1 MSYTSHCVQPGN
13 QRVSFHTRPRKI
25 AALRA
30 TEVSIGFRM
39 EKTQTGKKERLPLM
53 GLNVFACLSAITTT
67 LAGYLISR
75 TILEFTHLSS
85 WQLFLFGVGGC
96 GLGLLSITMIW
107 FVCCEMVNRFKLNA
121 WIKSGAHRE
130 KMRQWVQQK
139 TIQRTL
145 EQSIPL
151 LSQEEMKLLL
161 EHPLLSN
168 QAKSIVEK
176 NITDQQKQCAAK
188 IIENALINAQTQ
200 TDVQVECQ
208 QPAPLP
214 LLHKNVVL

>member
-1 MSYTSHCVQPGN
+1 
-13 QRVSFHTRPRKI
+13 
-25 AALRA
+25 
-30 TEVSIGFRM
+30 
-39 EKTQTGKKERLPLM
+39 M

-121 WIKSGAHRE
+121 WIKTGAHRE

-188 IIENALINAQTQ
+188 IIENALSNAQTQ
-200 TDVQVECQ
+200 TDVPVECQ

>member
-1 MSYTSHCVQPGN
+1 VFN
-13 QRVSFHTRPRKI
+13 QETHVSLSTQDREKL
-25 AALRA
+25 LRCA
-30 TEVSIGFRM
+30 QQKFPLASEWKKHKL
-39 EKTQTGKKERLPLM
+39 EKKERLPLR
-53 GLNVFACLSAITTT
+53 GLKGFACLSAITTT

-75 TILEFTHLSS
+75 TILEFADLSS
-85 WQLFLFGVGGC
+85 WQLFLFGVVGY
-96 GLGLLSITMIW
+96 GLGLLSIAMVW
-107 FVCCEMVNRFKLNA
+107 FVWDEVVTRFKLNA

-130 KMRQWVQQK
+130 PMRQWVKQK

-145 EQSIPL
+145 EQSVPL

-188 IIENALINAQTQ
+188 IIENALINPQTQ

-208 QPAPLP
+208 QQAPLP